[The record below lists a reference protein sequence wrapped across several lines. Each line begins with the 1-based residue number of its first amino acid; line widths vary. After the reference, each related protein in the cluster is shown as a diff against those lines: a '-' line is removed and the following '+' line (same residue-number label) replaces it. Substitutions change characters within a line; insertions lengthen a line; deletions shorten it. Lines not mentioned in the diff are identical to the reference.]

1 MFRLWL
7 KLRRLRQRATPLS
20 KERAAI
26 ELFLREKGVFAS
38 ALNPMY
44 SFARVFT
51 AAAAI
56 VLILSAS
63 VSSYAYASETVLP
76 DTPLY
81 SVREVIEQVEVK
93 LAVTPVQKQKVVE
106 KLVERRKQEVKKLT
120 ELKRPVP
127 VKLQKFLRKELKQE
141 VKQVPTKKSEK
152 QPVRLQRARNPMER
166 AASITLLLVPR
177 GPTSTTEQVS
187 LDGRANDRKQ
197 ATRETDQMRQGKED
211 KKTVRPRLQQ
221 NRPQT
226 NLQRLRERIERLR
239 DGRKA
244 R

>member
-1 MFRLWL
+1 MFHLWL
-7 KLRRLRQRATPLS
+7 NLRRLRRRATPLS
-20 KERAAI
+20 KERGAI

-38 ALNPMY
+38 AQNTIY

-51 AAAAI
+51 AATVI

-93 LAVTPVQKQKVVE
+93 LAVTPVQKQKVAD

-166 AASITLLLVPR
+166 AASTTLLLVPR
-177 GPTSTTEQVS
+177 GSSSTTEQVR

-197 ATRETDQMRQGKED
+197 ATREAVQKREEKEE
-211 KKTVRPRLQQ
+211 KNATQSTLQQ
-221 NRPQT
+221 NRRKT